1 MVSFSKILPVSRP
14 ISLDPR
20 YNDLANE
27 RTAPAFKTICSRG
40 LLQSSNPLEGHVSEQ
55 PVKTTA
61 LYENIVRSERGSH
74 LIFGTLCVQELV
86 PRQDVALLQ
95 ENDFQ
100 RHRTL
105 LCRLPGLQAIG
116 QYSGHVFVPPCV

>member
-40 LLQSSNPLEGHVSEQ
+40 LLQSSNPLDGHVRE
-55 PVKTTA
+55 KLIKATA
-61 LYENIVRSERGSH
+61 FHQHIVRGECDSH
-74 LIFGTLCVQELV
+74 LVFGPFCVKKLAPGQHV
-86 PRQDVALLQ
+86 GLLQ
-95 ENDFQ
+95 EN
-100 RHRTL
+100 H
-105 LCRLPGLQAIG
+105 LQ
-116 QYSGHVFVPPCV
+116 SDRP